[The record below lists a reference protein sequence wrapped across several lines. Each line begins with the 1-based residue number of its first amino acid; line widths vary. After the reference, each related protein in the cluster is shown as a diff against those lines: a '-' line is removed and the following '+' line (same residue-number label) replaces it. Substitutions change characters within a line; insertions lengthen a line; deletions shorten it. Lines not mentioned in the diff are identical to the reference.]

1 MPIARRQGRDDPT
14 RKRGDMNAVTIER
27 DAAAGPAL
35 RAPAIPDLTLPQ
47 FVLAAADR
55 RGSRRALVDAA
66 TGHELTYAGL
76 AEAVRETG
84 AGLSARGVRPGDV
97 LALCA
102 PNCIE
107 FAVAFYA
114 ATSAGAIV
122 TTVNPLCTGDEISR
136 QLRQTGARWLVA
148 TSGLVEQ
155 KLRAVIPGTA
165 VVETFVIGG
174 PAAGTT
180 PFGSLRAAA
189 PTPAAA
195 VSAPD
200 VALLPTSSGT
210 TGLPKSVE
218 LTHRNLVASLC
229 QTRLVHQVT
238 ENDVV
243 IAALP
248 LFHIYGLQI
257 TLNLPLLAGATVVIL
272 PRFELEAFLRAVQDH
287 GITRAE
293 VVPPVVLG
301 LVTAGVVDDYD
312 LSTLRLLTS
321 AAAPLGADLARACAR
336 RLGCRVK
343 QAYGMTEVSGG
354 THIAP
359 DAGPDRPES
368 VGPALPGVECRIV
381 DPRTGA
387 DLRPGEPGEL
397 LVRTA
402 GAMRGYLGDPGATEA
417 TIDPGGWVHTGD
429 IVTAGPGGWLYVT
442 DRVKELIKYK
452 GYQVAPAELEAI
464 LVTHPAV
471 ADAAVVRRP
480 DEQAGE
486 VPKAFVVLRAP
497 ASAEELMAWVA
508 GRVAS
513 YKRVRQIEFIDSIP
527 KSPTGKILRRVL
539 VERDASAG
547 SRAGSGDGG
556 HDH

>member
-1 MPIARRQGRDDPT
+1 
-14 RKRGDMNAVTIER
+14 
-27 DAAAGPAL
+27 
-35 RAPAIPDLTLPQ
+35 
-47 FVLAAADR
+47 
-55 RGSRRALVDAA
+55 
-66 TGHELTYAGL
+66 
-76 AEAVRETG
+76 
-84 AGLSARGVRPGDV
+84 
-97 LALCA
+97 
-102 PNCIE
+102 
-107 FAVAFYA
+107 
-114 ATSAGAIV
+114 
-122 TTVNPLCTGDEISR
+122 
-136 QLRQTGARWLVA
+136 
-148 TSGLVEQ
+148 
-155 KLRAVIPGTA
+155 
-165 VVETFVIGG
+165 VETFVIGG

-189 PTPAAA
+189 PAPLPP
-195 VSAPD
+195 VSASD

-229 QTRLVHQVT
+229 QTRLVQQVT
-238 ENDVV
+238 EDDVV

-293 VVPPVVLG
+293 VVPPVLLG
-301 LVTAGVVDDYD
+301 LVTADAVGDYD

-381 DPRTGA
+381 DPGTGA

-429 IVTAGPGGWLYVT
+429 IVTADGAGWFYVT
-442 DRVKELIKYK
+442 DRAKELIKYK

-480 DEQAGE
+480 DPQAGE
-486 VPKAFVVLRAP
+486 IPKAFVVLRAP
-497 ASAEELMAWVA
+497 ASAQELMAWMA

-513 YKRVRQIEFIDSIP
+513 YKRVRQVEFIDSIP
-527 KSPTGKILRRVL
+527 KSPAGKILRRLL
-539 VERDASAG
+539 VERDAGAAG
-547 SRAGSGDGG
+547 RAGSGDGG

>member
-1 MPIARRQGRDDPT
+1 
-14 RKRGDMNAVTIER
+14 MNTVIIER
-27 DAAAGPAL
+27 DAAAGRALPAHG
-35 RAPAIPDLTLPQ
+35 IPDLTLPQ
-47 FVLAAADR
+47 FVLGAAYR
-55 RGSRRALVDAA
+55 RGSKRALVDAA
-66 TGHELTYAGL
+66 TGHELSYAGL

-84 AGLSARGVRPGDV
+84 AGLSARGVRTGDV
-97 LALCA
+97 LALCT

-107 FAVAFYA
+107 FAVAWYA
-114 ATSAGAIV
+114 ATSIGAIV

-155 KLRAVIPGTA
+155 KLGAVIPGTA
-165 VVETFVIGG
+165 IVETFVIGE

-180 PFGSLRAAA
+180 PFGSLRTAGSA
-189 PTPAAA
+189 PTEP
-195 VSAPD
+195 VSASD

-210 TGLPKSVE
+210 TGLPKSVV
-218 LTHRNLVASLC
+218 LTHRNLVANLG

-238 ENDVV
+238 EDDVV

-287 GITRAE
+287 AITRAE

-301 LVTAGVVDDYD
+301 LATADVVGDYD

-321 AAAPLGADLARACAR
+321 AAAPLGADLARACTR

-359 DAGPDRPES
+359 ETGPDRPDS

-381 DPRTGA
+381 DPGTGA
-387 DLRPGEPGEL
+387 DLPPGDPGEL

-402 GAMRGYLGDPGATEA
+402 GAMRGYLGNPEATAA
-417 TIDPGGWVHTGD
+417 TIDPDGWVHTGD
-429 IVTAGPGGWLYVT
+429 IVTADEDGWFYVT
-442 DRVKELIKYK
+442 DRAKELIKYK
-452 GYQVAPAELEAI
+452 GYQVAPAELEAV
-464 LVTHPAV
+464 LLTHPAV
-471 ADAAVVRRP
+471 KDVAVVRRP
-480 DEQAGE
+480 DVQAGE
-486 VPKAFVVLRAP
+486 VPKAFVVLQAP
-497 ASAEELMAWVA
+497 ASAQELMEWVA

-513 YKRVRQIEFIDSIP
+513 YKRVRQVEFIDSIP
-527 KSPTGKILRRVL
+527 KSPTGKILRRLL
-539 VERDASAG
+539 VERDASTG